1 MVELIGLVTMA
12 ALIWLLDF
20 GMANESDAE
29 RRRLSMSGREGVAPV
44 APLADAFGAQPER
57 DRSAAPR
64 VAA

>member
-12 ALIWLLDF
+12 ALIRLLDF
-20 GMANESDAE
+20 GMANESEAE
-29 RRRLSMSGREGVAPV
+29 RRRLSLSGREGVAPS
-44 APLADAFGAQPER
+44 ADAIGAQPER

>member
-29 RRRLSMSGREGVAPV
+29 RRRRSMPGREGVT
-44 APLADAFGAQPER
+44 PLADAVRAQSER

>member
-1 MVELIGLVTMA
+1 MVELIGLVVMA

-29 RRRLSMSGREGVAPV
+29 RRRLSMSGREGVAP
-44 APLADAFGAQPER
+44 LADVFGAQPER

-64 VAA
+64 VAV